1 MIMWGYKQ
9 YNDFRRDQ
17 NQIAANWFLKK
28 NFAVQQKYP
37 FILKS
42 HNDWKSNII
51 LSAVADFIDKTKN
64 DYEKRK
70 EPFPLH
76 KYIHHGLSS
85 QAMLFNLLGD
95 SVVKKDLDFF
105 SHLFDYAD
113 VYIDTDSELLFE
125 YSDRKTFNEKQQQP
139 TSFDFA
145 IKNKNGKNVFVEAK
159 YVETEFGKCSTID
172 NGDCEGL
179 NPVNNPD
186 LCYLTHKER
195 NYWELMKKHGLD
207 KSYINSPICPFS
219 VYYQFYRELLFAI
232 ENNGYY
238 VILTDS
244 RNPAFYKS
252 ANNSQRGL
260 IPILINLIPGDL
272 RPIIKMLNIQE
283 VIDKLENLDYD
294 WTEEFRDKY
303 GLKK

>member
-1 MIMWGYKQ
+1 M
-9 YNDFRRDQ
+9 
-17 NQIAANWFLKK
+17 
-28 NFAVQQKYP
+28 
-37 FILKS
+37 
-42 HNDWKSNII
+42 
-51 LSAVADFIDKTKN
+51 
-64 DYEKRK
+64 
-70 EPFPLH
+70 
-76 KYIHHGLSS
+76 
-85 QAMLFNLLGD
+85 
-95 SVVKKDLDFF
+95 
-105 SHLFDYAD
+105 
-113 VYIDTDSELLFE
+113 
-125 YSDRKTFNEKQQQP
+125 
-139 TSFDFA
+139 
-145 IKNKNGKNVFVEAK
+145 
-159 YVETEFGKCSTID
+159 
-172 NGDCEGL
+172 
-179 NPVNNPD
+179 
-186 LCYLTHKER
+186 
-195 NYWELMKKHGLD
+195 

>member
-95 SVVKKDLDFF
+95 SVVKKDLVFF